1 MARENIRTDSVRA
14 SQIRVGIVAF
24 IGLLL
29 LLLAVYEVGKLF
41 DVFADR
47 YEIVTLVESAAG
59 LMEGSPVTLAGQ
71 RIGQVSEI
79 EFVPIQQRRADNNV
93 MMLLSVNQSVQEQ
106 IRTNSTATIRSQGLL
121 GDKLVDLEPGTTD
134 APVLQPGDTLRYASS
149 MDMDDLMASAAETMD
164 SLRLMVTDLQV
175 VTRQLVRGEGS
186 LGKLVYDDAL
196 YDQLASATGE
206 MASLIRAVNSRE
218 GAIGRMLHDPA
229 LYIQLNRSVSR
240 MDSITTR
247 ILAGE
252 GTMGRLFTDDGLY
265 QDLAGMASRT
275 DTTMIQLQEL
285 VTAFNDEEGSLRRML
300 ADPTLYDEFLRTIV
314 ELQAVI
320 QIIRQDP
327 STLRP
332 EVFVDIF

>member
-1 MARENIRTDSVRA
+1 MAKDNIRTDSVRA
-14 SQIRVGIVAF
+14 SQIRVGIVAV
-24 IGLLL
+24 IGLGLLL
-29 LLLAVYEVGKLF
+29 MAVIEVGKLF

-79 EFVPIQQRRADNNV
+79 EFVPIQQRRADSNV
-93 MMLLSVNQSVQEQ
+93 MMRLSVNRSVQEQ
-106 IRTNSTATIRSQGLL
+106 IRTNSAATIRSQGLL

-149 MDMDDLMASAAETMD
+149 MDMDDLMAAAAESID

-175 VTRQLVRGEGS
+175 VTRQIVRGEGS

-196 YDQLASATGE
+196 YDQLASATGQ
-206 MASLIRAVNSRE
+206 MASLLQAVNSRE
-218 GAIGRMLHDPA
+218 GAIGRMLHDPT

-240 MDSITTR
+240 MDSLTTR
-247 ILAGE
+247 VLAGE

-265 QDLAGMASRT
+265 QDLAGMAGRT

-285 VTAFNDEEGSLRRML
+285 VTALNDEEGSFRRML
-300 ADPTLYDEFLRTIV
+300 ADPTLYDEFLRTVV